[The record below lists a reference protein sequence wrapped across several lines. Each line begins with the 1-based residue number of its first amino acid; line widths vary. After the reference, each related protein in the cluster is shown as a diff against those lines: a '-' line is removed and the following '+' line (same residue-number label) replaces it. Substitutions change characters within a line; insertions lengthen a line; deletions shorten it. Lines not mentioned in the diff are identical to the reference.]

1 MAGKGGDDAWKQ
13 KYDDLE
19 DSLQTFR
26 HQATKIKESLA
37 KEVFHFSKFSCP
49 NVWVMGLWAPL
60 RVGGQRLKS
69 SFGRFMKYSLLLNDR
84 K

>member
-49 NVWVMGLWAPL
+49 NVWVMGAPQSRRSKVKVL
-60 RVGGQRLKS
+60 IWQI
-69 SFGRFMKYSLLLNDR
+69 YEI
-84 K
+84 